1 MNINDLINTL
11 REWAETQGPKT
22 TLGGL
27 LDDAADTIEALDE
40 RVAIMEEGNN
50 NYADEPGNMAAV

>member
-27 LDDAADTIEALDE
+27 LDEAADTIEALDE
-40 RVAIMEEGNN
+40 RVAIMEEGNK
-50 NYADEPGNMAAV
+50 